1 MDQSPAA
8 AHQQLTFKK
17 KALISAV
24 TTGDTE
30 TVVDLLDG
38 GLPIDTKNNEG
49 VSLLHWASSGGHL
62 TTMRLLIRR
71 GCDVDSVDSKG
82 LTPLHWAAAN
92 GQTKAVRELIRSN
105 AAKSWDAGEFGTP
118 LHQAAKKG
126 YVETVVAMLEV
137 ECSIRVV
144 NSVGAT
150 VLHCAAEGGH
160 VEVVREL
167 VIRGCDVNAVKT
179 NGCTPLHLAAA
190 HGRTEAVR
198 ELIKLGADKSVDA
211 GVCGTPIHSGALG
224 GNVDTVEALL
234 EEEICGRNLS
244 KRAVTPSKAQAS
256 EYNVIGT
263 CDSVGVTPIMSAA
276 LFGQVEMFK
285 FLASKGGTIS
295 DIDAYS
301 LSTLEHCFVGGQ
313 ASKLGQFCEAC
324 DIKCNGDG
332 LTGALESL
340 ITQGLIDPHK
350 VLCLCAISG
359 DSIFLND
366 QYIDIL
372 ARDTCA
378 MSAAVKCAKFYF
390 FKGGVPFLDQL
401 RLPDGSS
408 LSPLHVALLSFKCL
422 RMGFAGKGSSIE
434 CGAKDHTAFIT
445 KLLSHPV
452 LKYTVHEN
460 FPNGLSPL
468 DLARQ
473 FEFHHIAELIEKAG
487 GHPGMWADVPQD
499 VFLPNRNELF
509 TISSSLTKVCDTS
522 KDGSEA
528 VRRALIKFL
537 GGQTVQTTMHT
548 GDNSQLAKE
557 QVLGQH
563 PDIGNVVTHVLPRI
577 QVRHWRKFGLAIRME
592 EGTVDELEQQF
603 SNEDDRYL
611 KILSYWLKQDSSVTW
626 KTLFD
631 VLSNYETK
639 NAVDELADK
648 IVSALGRDHWVSVQ
662 VLFACSSVKVL
673 WYAVWRRQGMR
684 ICHAH
689 VHGCAC
695 AAPLPSSSIRSLS
708 SSLALQGPLDTLR
721 RLA

>member
-8 AHQQLTFKK
+8 ALQRLAFKK

-30 TVVDLLDG
+30 TAVDLLDRG
-38 GLPIDTKNNEG
+38 VPIDTKNDEG

-105 AAKSWDAGEFGTP
+105 AAKSWDADEFGTP

-126 YVETVVAMLEV
+126 HVETIVAMLE
-137 ECSIRVV
+137 EGCSISVV
-144 NSVGAT
+144 NSAGAT

-160 VEVVREL
+160 VEVVQEL

-190 HGRTEAVR
+190 HGRTEAVH
-198 ELIKLGADKSVDA
+198 ELIKLGADKTVDA
-211 GVCGTPIHSGALG
+211 GVCGTPLHSGALG
-224 GNVDTVEALL
+224 GNVATVEALL
-234 EEEICGRNLS
+234 EDEICGLNDLL
-244 KRAVTPSKAQAS
+244 KHDVTPSKAQAS

-263 CDSVGVTPIMSAA
+263 CDSVGVTPIMSAV

-285 FLASKGGTIS
+285 FLASKGGDIS
-295 DIDAYS
+295 DIDTYS

-313 ASKLGQFCEAC
+313 ASKLGKFCEAC
-324 DIKCNGDG
+324 GITCNGDG
-332 LTGALESL
+332 LRGALASL
-340 ITQGLIDPHK
+340 ITQGLIDAHK

-359 DSIFLND
+359 DSIFLDD
-366 QYIDIL
+366 QYIDIV
-372 ARDTCA
+372 ARDACA

-401 RLPDGSS
+401 SLPDGSS
-408 LSPLHVALLSFKCL
+408 LSPLHIALLSLKCFE
-422 RMGFAGKGSSIE
+422 MGFDGKGSSIE
-434 CGAKDHTAFIT
+434 CGAKDHTAFIA

-452 LKYTVHEN
+452 LKDTVHEN

-468 DLARQ
+468 DLAQQ
-473 FEFHHIAELIEKAG
+473 FELHHIAALIDKAG
-487 GHPGMWADVPQD
+487 GHPGAWADVPQD
-499 VFLPNRNELF
+499 VFLTCRNELF
-509 TISSSLTKVCDTS
+509 TIYSSLAKVCDTS

-548 GDNSQLAKE
+548 GDNSQLLKE

-563 PDIGNVVTHVLPRI
+563 PDIGDVVTLVLPRI
-577 QVRHWRKFGLAIRME
+577 QVRHWRKFGLTIRME

-611 KILSYWLKQDSSVTW
+611 KILSYWLKHDSSVTW

-631 VLSNYETK
+631 VLGHFETK

-648 IVSALGRDHWVSVQ
+648 IVSALGRGHQVSVQ
-662 VLFACSSVKVL
+662 VLFACLSMKVL
-673 WYAVWRRQGMR
+673 CYAVWRKQGML

-689 VHGCAC
+689 VHDCVC
-695 AAPLPSSSIRSLS
+695 AAPSSSIRSLAS
-708 SSLALQGPLDTLR
+708 SPVPQGPLDTLR
-721 RLA
+721 RPA